1 MTRMNSAVVLLCAL
15 ALTACSDPTSSTAS
29 VASLST
35 GAATNVAAN
44 ENDQEV
50 LLTWARQGT
59 KAMASNDVAWLDL
72 NLDDRA
78 VFTAGDST
86 VLTKAQIMEA
96 WKAKDWNYEL
106 AETEDVKV
114 QLFGDTAILTGWNS
128 QKATYKGVAVN
139 GRSRFTH
146 TLIKQQGKWRQ
157 VAGAESG
164 IIPPK

>member
-1 MTRMNSAVVLLCAL
+1 
-15 ALTACSDPTSSTAS
+15 
-29 VASLST
+29 
-35 GAATNVAAN
+35 
-44 ENDQEV
+44 
-50 LLTWARQGT
+50 
-59 KAMASNDVAWLDL
+59 MASNDVAWLDL

-86 VLTKAQIMEA
+86 VLTKAQIMET

-146 TLIKQQGKWRQ
+146 ILIKQQGKWRQ
-157 VAGAESG
+157 IAGAESG
-164 IIPPK
+164 MIPPK